1 MEESINIGTGI
12 EMVDTICEGMGIKKV
27 DVRSLSPL
35 VLAYIGDA
43 VYEIL
48 VRTKIISES
57 GAQVNKLHRMS
68 TMLVK
73 AHAQAEIVKL
83 LELTEEENRIYKR
96 GRNAKSVTMAKNAT
110 MTDYRRATGFEAL
123 IGYLY
128 MSGQTS
134 RMLELVSDGIEKYQ
148 RAERTIK

>member
-1 MEESINIGTGI
+1 
-12 EMVDTICEGMGIKKV
+12 
-27 DVRSLSPL
+27 
-35 VLAYIGDA
+35 
-43 VYEIL
+43 
-48 VRTKIISES
+48 
-57 GAQVNKLHRMS
+57 
-68 TMLVK
+68 MLVK